1 MRITHEEARRLGLE
15 PKKTPLTPAAK
26 ALARASRERHE
37 DLLWSQLLRYATLLW
52 VQKVSDQ
59 VIEWSTIPQSGVR
72 DQTVTS
78 FIARRQY
85 EFLDGR
91 KFKTDIAI
99 FANPGVGL
107 LVEVDGGL
115 FIRGNR
121 SHGGG
126 VGREADMERDALAII
141 DGWSVLR
148 VSPRQVKNG
157 KAIQWIT
164 SILEG
169 G

>member
-1 MRITHEEARRLGLE
+1 VRISVSDAKKLGAM
-15 PKKTPLTPAAK
+15 PKRAPLGPAAK
-26 ALARASRERHE
+26 ALAKAHRDRHE
-37 DLLWSQLLRYATLLW
+37 DALWSQLAKYVTLLW
-52 VQKVSDQ
+52 VQKVSPE
-59 VIEWSTIPQSGVR
+59 VLEWSTFPAAGLSAPPVR
-72 DQTVTS
+72 S
-78 FIARRQY
+78 FVARRQF
-85 EFLDGR
+85 EFLEGR
-91 KFKTDIAI
+91 KFRSDIAI

-141 DGWSVLR
+141 DGWKILR
-148 VSPRQVKNG
+148 VSPRHVKNG
-157 KAIQWIT
+157 KAIEWVT
-164 SILEG
+164 TILEG